1 MAESDKIELRWRAPS
16 LRISNIVRGRENVG
30 PRVHYFIDA
39 DQASGE
45 KAIPETVVLK
55 RWRKRKLDGHQFF
68 GTRLSPTVWRAVA
81 FCFDMTAEGLC
92 SLSKIEIEQACVLA
106 HQKLKEGLLKLPSPD
121 HLYHLL
127 SALGP
132 SRVERVISRHLSADR
147 ADRFGTPDLFLYS
160 VSAAKGGVSFFRLVE
175 VKRPRERI
183 SPDQQEELDFLISLG
198 LPARVLRLSEQ

>member
-1 MAESDKIELRWRAPS
+1 MAESDKTELRWRAPS

-30 PRVHYFIDA
+30 LRVHYFIDP
-39 DQASGE
+39 DQSSGE

-55 RWRKRKLDGHQFF
+55 RWRKRKLDNHQFF

-81 FCFDMTAEGLC
+81 CCFDMTGDELC
-92 SLSKIEIEQACVLA
+92 SLSKIEIEQACVLGR
-106 HQKLKEGLLKLPSPD
+106 QKLKEGLLKLPSPD
-121 HLYHLL
+121 HLFHLL

-132 SRVERVISRHLSADR
+132 RRTESIMCRHLSADR
-147 ADRFGTPDLFLYS
+147 ADRYGTPDLFLYS
-160 VSAAKGGVSFFRLVE
+160 VSAAKGEVSFFRFVE

-198 LPARVLRLSEQ
+198 LPARVLRLSER